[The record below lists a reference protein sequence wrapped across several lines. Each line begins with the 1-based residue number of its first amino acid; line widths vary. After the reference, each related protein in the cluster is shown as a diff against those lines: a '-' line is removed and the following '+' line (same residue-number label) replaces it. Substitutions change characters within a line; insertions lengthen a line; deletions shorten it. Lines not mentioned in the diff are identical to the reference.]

1 MCRCAIAAKGCPGV
15 ANPCTKTVDC
25 QLLQMPKLRVPGGV
39 RLGSIKEG
47 DVAAAAAAA
56 AVDRMAADKLA
67 LRRLIRPGAPD
78 SAADDPVGSRTDAA
92 TVVPQSKLMLPEVS
106 LR

>member
-1 MCRCAIAAKGCPGV
+1 
-15 ANPCTKTVDC
+15 
-25 QLLQMPKLRVPGGV
+25 MPKLRVPGGA

-56 AVDRMAADKLA
+56 AVDRVAADKQA

-78 SAADDPVGSRTDAA
+78 SAGGDPLGLPTEAA
-92 TVVPQSKLMLPEVS
+92 TVTPRSDLLLPLCLPFSAPSKISLEKQTLFLVNFSLGQSWF
-106 LR
+106 